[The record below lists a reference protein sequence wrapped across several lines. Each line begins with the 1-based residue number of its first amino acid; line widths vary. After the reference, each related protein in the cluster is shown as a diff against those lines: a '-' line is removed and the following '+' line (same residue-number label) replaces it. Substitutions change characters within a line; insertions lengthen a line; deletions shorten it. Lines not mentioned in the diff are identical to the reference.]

1 VSERLPPFDPLRAL
15 GDVQRQAIDSANQV
29 IDQFLDLARS
39 PEPGPRA
46 GSGSADGV
54 GADGDGDGG
63 AEPGFHQLRADMA
76 RALDVYVD
84 LLRRTF
90 DSYADLAEATLRRR
104 PAGAGSGNGTGPGDP
119 GGGGALT
126 LTAIA
131 GVAEGPLWLHNTTGA
146 EVAPDPVRPT
156 ALTAHGGAEIRADRV
171 TIDPPTLPAVA
182 AHGSAG
188 AVVRVDARG
197 VPPGRYAGHLLTS
210 RAALALYVEVPG

>member
-1 VSERLPPFDPLRAL
+1 VSDRLPPFDPLRAL

-29 IDQFLDLARS
+29 IDQFLDLARP
-39 PEPGPRA
+39 PEPEPRP
-46 GSGSADGV
+46 GSGSAGLD
-54 GADGDGDGG
+54 GADG

-104 PAGAGSGNGTGPGDP
+104 PAGAGSGNGAGPGDP

-131 GVAEGPLWLHNTTGA
+131 GVAEGPLWLHNTTDG
-146 EVAPDPVRPT
+146 EVAPDAVRPT
-156 ALTAHGGAEIRADRV
+156 ALTAHGGAEIPADRV
-171 TIDPPTLPAVA
+171 TVDPPTLPAVA

-197 VPPGRYAGHLLTS
+197 APPGRYAGHLLTS

>member
-29 IDQFLDLARS
+29 IDQFLDLARP

-46 GSGSADGV
+46 GSGSAEGD
-54 GADGDGDGG
+54 GADG

-90 DSYADLAEATLRRR
+90 DSYADLAEATLHRR
-104 PAGAGSGNGTGPGDP
+104 PAGSGSGNGAEAGDP

-126 LTAIA
+126 LTTIA

-156 ALTAHGGAEIRADRV
+156 ALTAHGGAAIPADRV
-171 TIDPPTLPAVA
+171 TVDPPTLPAVA

-197 VPPGRYAGHLLTS
+197 APPGRYAGHLLTS

>member
-1 VSERLPPFDPLRAL
+1 MTDRLPPFDPLRAL

-29 IDQFLDLARS
+29 IDQFLDLAR
-39 PEPGPRA
+39 PAGPGPGTGPGR
-46 GSGSADGV
+46 DGA
-54 GADGDGDGG
+54 GAD
-63 AEPGFHQLRADMA
+63 GFHQLRADMA

-104 PAGAGSGNGTGPGDP
+104 PAGGGDGTDTGPGGP

-126 LTAIA
+126 LTAVA
-131 GVAEGPLWLHNTTGA
+131 GVAEGPLWLHNTTDA
-146 EVAPDPVRPT
+146 EVGPDPVHPT
-156 ALTAHGGAEIRADRV
+156 ALTAHGGAVVPADRV
-171 TIDPPTLPAVA
+171 TVDPPTLPAVA
-182 AHGSAG
+182 AHGSTG

-197 VPPGRYAGHLLTS
+197 LPPGRYAGHLLTS